1 VIADRLLQI
10 FSLMERFERERP
22 DDFALCAVAAEFMAL
37 DGAGIALVSENDDLI
52 SLCTS
57 NDSAGKLMD
66 LEMTLG
72 EGPTVDAC
80 RGNAADEADLLN
92 AVVPRWG
99 TYGPEAVAM
108 GARAV
113 FGYPIQLG
121 AARFGALSLYRAA
134 PGPLTAEQSSDGYL
148 LASVLGRVILTT
160 QAGGSRDTLMGELD
174 GSSIFDLRVHQA
186 AGMISVQGAMSVKDA
201 LVTLRAHAFALGCQL
216 GDLADRVVSQ
226 TTRYERETRG
236 WIGEM
241 EI

>member
-1 VIADRLLQI
+1 MIADRLLQI

-80 RGNAADEADLLN
+80 RGNAADEADLLH
-92 AVVPRWG
+92 AIVPRWG
-99 TYGPEAVAM
+99 TYGPEAVAV

-121 AARFGALSLYRAA
+121 AARF
-134 PGPLTAEQSSDGYL
+134 
-148 LASVLGRVILTT
+148 
-160 QAGGSRDTLMGELD
+160 
-174 GSSIFDLRVHQA
+174 
-186 AGMISVQGAMSVKDA
+186 
-201 LVTLRAHAFALGCQL
+201 
-216 GDLADRVVSQ
+216 
-226 TTRYERETRG
+226 
-236 WIGEM
+236 
-241 EI
+241 

>member
-1 VIADRLLQI
+1 VIADRLLEI
-10 FSLMERFERERP
+10 FSLMERWDRERP
-22 DDFALCAVAAEFMAL
+22 DGFALCAVAAEFMVL
-37 DGAGIALVSENDDLI
+37 DGAGIALTSDNDDLI

-57 NDSAGKLMD
+57 NETARKLMD

-72 EGPTVDAC
+72 EGPTLDAC
-80 RGNAADEADLLN
+80 RGNAAEVADLRN
-92 AVVPRWG
+92 AVVSRWG
-99 TYGPEAVAM
+99 TYSPEAVAL

-121 AARFGALSLYRAA
+121 AARFGALSLYRTSS
-134 PGPLTAEQSSDGYL
+134 GPLNAEQSSDGYL
-148 LASVLGRVILTT
+148 MASVLGRVILTT

-201 LVTLRAHAFALGCQL
+201 LVLLRAHAFAVGCQL
-216 GDLADRVVSQ
+216 EELADRVVSLS
-226 TTRYERETRG
+226 TRYELETDR
-236 WIGEM
+236 WIEEM